1 MIRLEGPDFVRRGAS
16 PVLSGTSFEARAS
29 SLLRM
34 RVMGS
39 QTLERALR
47 MMIVPGKKLSLG
59 RKLWIGLLFLTM
71 PIAALT
77 LIRDDSHLP

>member
-1 MIRLEGPDFVRRGAS
+1 
-16 PVLSGTSFEARAS
+16 
-29 SLLRM
+29 
-34 RVMGS
+34 MGS